1 MAKQIKIGLDKV
13 PAPVTKQYTQLVDIE
28 GAKLT
33 DSAGNPVVTED
44 ESVLGAFAR
53 AESSLSVFANNKGKR
68 QSIPVVEQFPE
79 TSEVSSSLL
88 GIPRAEE
95 QLGLFS
101 DVSTYGLDERNW
113 NFYTFSNATTPGQ
126 WYNKE
131 NPVFGRR
138 SNPTFNEGSEEQALY
153 LKSFPSQYAFP
164 GSTITERRTE
174 PTESFKEYMNF
185 IAMGKYLYN
194 YFRDINRTFAEN
206 NFINDAV
213 FIEDSLGRPTKNPP
227 NYVVDPQGT
236 GSYFDDQGLYFDV
249 SYSGASG
256 DIQSSF
262 DMIERWTS
270 FFNLI
275 RDGEDTYPELVGSPI
290 SDFRATREHET
301 LMSYCQGQ
309 CTPGGGSNA
318 ENFAIL
324 ESKNTFRYQPGR
336 VSGFTFGVRM
346 QADPATNINF
356 IEWGCSNDTDE
367 YMFQLRGSQF
377 NIVRRSV
384 IRMPDEL
391 LIRQGLS
398 PTDQSAAPIFPK
410 GVGNTTPLW
419 ETIIPRT
426 KFNGDNLLGSGRSGY
441 ILSFENVTM
450 YKIEYSWY
458 GAIGARF
465 YAYTPS
471 GNGDARWILMH
482 TFIIENGLGKPV
494 LKNPDFKFKY
504 MVYSQNNA
512 TIKSPIYIY
521 KYGSSYY
528 IDGADEGTI
537 NLTTVTSESVPFN
550 IASPVV
556 GIMPKQKILNQE
568 GVGITNYKKAY
579 PLLLS
584 VNSSEACRIDA
595 RECTGSPDGIHY
607 TYSVSLSNG
616 IHPDSRVLN
625 LQYQPGGGQI
635 NIVDDGVE
643 FEPIEDGAKIIADGV
658 YNVHVKYDQADPA
671 VTDVVR
677 RDGTHALVESPV
689 VKSLRANGSILDP
702 STGTVDFTGRISA
715 YRTIA
720 ASTVGISTD
729 NFKIHFLNPI
739 TRDGQFNRQV
749 AEFAIGVT
757 PFRPEIEEG
766 TGILKFRND
775 VDDLVDFDKRTNPTV
790 EWTSV
795 GTDFDYLTRA
805 ETREWDPGYGQG
817 GRLSVDPRLPQ
828 PPGVD
833 SGYIS
838 AIRGQ
843 VRLNDYK
850 VTDVQ
855 PGDGDRAGQWKIVF
869 ESQGPSDSILDI
881 REDGSGTSEVG
892 VNGIGLG
899 IYYTSFTVKPGGIT
913 PNFVWVSGDPRDQQG
928 NIPAYIQTKTVSLLD
943 DWQAVSY
950 DDNGNSRFGY
960 REFIIGKAVK
970 FNSQPL
976 YLVFLLKDYANV
988 NNIIVEEISANSIR
1002 THTPKFIKDS
1012 ANLQIKNS
1020 GGSSDQFTPASFNG
1034 VNRLDGVRFDT
1045 STLNPLRPSTILHT
1059 FYVQGG
1065 TPEQIDLSSVFGRDR
1080 NGLAR
1085 GLLNNKAVFFTA
1097 TKLRNIGNIEMT
1109 LTVKEQ

>member
-44 ESVLGAFAR
+44 EAALGTFSR
-53 AESSLSVFANNKGKR
+53 AESALSVFANNRGR
-68 QSIPVVEQFPE
+68 RESIPIREQFPE
-79 TSEVSSSLL
+79 VSEVSNSLL

-101 DVSTYGLDERNW
+101 DVSTYGLDEENW
-113 NFYTFSNATTPGQ
+113 NYYTFSNATVPGQ
-126 WYNKE
+126 WYAKE

-174 PTESFKEYMNF
+174 PTEAFKRYMNF

-194 YFRDINRTFAEN
+194 YFKDTNSTFAEI
-206 NFINDAV
+206 NFINDTIS
-213 FIEDSLGRPTKNPP
+213 IEDSLGRSTKNPS
-227 NYVVDPQGT
+227 NYIVDPNGNS
-236 GSYFDDQGLYFDV
+236 SYFDDEETYFDV
-249 SYSGASG
+249 SYGSTSS
-256 DIQSSF
+256 DLQSSF

-275 RDGEDTYPELVGSPI
+275 RDGEDTYPELVGSAIPN
-290 SDFRATREHET
+290 FKATAEYDTIRP
-301 LMSYCQGQ
+301 YCQDR

-391 LIRQGLS
+391 LIRQGLL
-398 PTDQSAAPIFPK
+398 PTDQSSVAIYPK
-410 GVGNTTPLW
+410 GIGNAIPMW

-426 KFNGDNLLGSGRSGY
+426 KFNGDSLLGNGRSGY

-458 GAIGARF
+458 GAIGAKF

-482 TFIIENGLGKPV
+482 TFVIENGLGKPV

-550 IASPVV
+550 IASPVI

-568 GVGITNYKKAY
+568 GIGSTNYKKSY
-579 PLLLS
+579 PLLIS
-584 VNSSEACRIDA
+584 VNSSEPCRIDI

-607 TYSVSLSNG
+607 NYSVSLSNG
-616 IHPDSRVLN
+616 IHPSSRTLN
-625 LQYQPGGGQI
+625 LQYQPGGSQI
-635 NIVDDGVE
+635 NIVDNGVE

-658 YNVHVKYDQADPA
+658 YNVHVKYDEADPSITQ
-671 VTDVVR
+671 VLR
-677 RDGTHALVESPV
+677 RNSTHALVESPV
-689 VKSLRANGSILDP
+689 VKSLRLNGSILDP
-702 STGTVDFTGRISA
+702 SVSPVNFTGRISA

-720 ASTVGISTD
+720 ASTIGISAD
-729 NFKIHFLNPI
+729 NFKIHFLNPVSS
-739 TRDGQFNRQV
+739 DVQFGRQV
-749 AEFAIGVT
+749 AEFAIAVT
-757 PFRPEIEEG
+757 SFKPEIEDI

-775 VDDLVDFDKRTNPTV
+775 SNELVDFDKTANPMI

-795 GTDFDYLTRA
+795 GTDFDYRARA
-805 ETREWDPGYGQG
+805 EIREWDPGYGEG
-817 GRLSVDPRLPQ
+817 GRLSVDPRLPI
-828 PPGVD
+828 PPGED
-833 SGYIS
+833 TGYIS
-838 AIRGQ
+838 ALRGQ
-843 VRLNDYK
+843 VRLTQYK
-850 VTDVQ
+850 VSDVQ
-855 PGDGDRAGQWKIVF
+855 AGTGSRAGQWKIIF
-869 ESQGPSDSILDI
+869 EGQGPSDSILDI
-881 REDGSGTSEVG
+881 RADGTGRSEVG

-899 IYYTSFTVKPGGIT
+899 IYYTSLTQKPGGT
-913 PNFVWVSGDPRDQQG
+913 EPNFIWVSGDPRGQQG
-928 NIPAYIQTKTVSLLD
+928 SIPAYIQSKTVSLLD
-943 DWQAVSY
+943 DWQTISY
-950 DDNGNSRFGY
+950 DDNGERRFTY
-960 REFIIGKAVK
+960 REFVVGKAVK

-976 YLVFLLKDYANV
+976 YLVILLKDYAKL
-988 NNIIVEEISANSIR
+988 NNIIVEEISADYVS
-1002 THTPKFIKDS
+1002 THTPRFIKNS
-1012 ANLQIKNS
+1012 ANLQIRNS
-1020 GGSSDQFTPASFNG
+1020 GGSSDQFTPASFNSK
-1034 VNRLDGVRFDT
+1034 NRLDGARFDT
-1045 STLNPLRPSTILHT
+1045 ATLNPLRPSTILHS

-1065 TPEQIDLSSVFGRDR
+1065 TPEQIDLSNIFGRDR

-1085 GLLNNKAVFFTA
+1085 GLLNNKAIFFTA